1 MRQEKEYAE
10 HDKQHES
17 ERMAGYSLHERDND
31 LYPFFRDNDE
41 WMG

>member
-10 HDKQHES
+10 HDKQYEL
-17 ERMAGYSLHERDND
+17 ERMAEYSHHERDDD
-31 LYPFFRDNDE
+31 LYPFIRNRDE